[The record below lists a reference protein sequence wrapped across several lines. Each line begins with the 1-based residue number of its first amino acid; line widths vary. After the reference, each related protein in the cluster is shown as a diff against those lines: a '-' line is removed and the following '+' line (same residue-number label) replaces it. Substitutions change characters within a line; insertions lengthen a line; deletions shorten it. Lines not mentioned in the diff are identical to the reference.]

1 VLVDGQYDVAILRT
15 AEGIVIDVY
24 PKDWI
29 DPIDSLTVW
38 DEQVAEA
45 SADAESDH
53 AGEA

>member
-1 VLVDGQYDVAILRT
+1 MLVDGRFDVAILRT
-15 AEGIVIDVY
+15 DEGIVIDVY

-45 SADAESDH
+45 LASANADDTE
-53 AGEA
+53 EA